1 MVLPL
6 FYDVHEYQVSRTTA
20 VFPLFVRRH
29 IAAEEQT
36 YWVSPFFYSHTSPT
50 YSTTFGFPLVFV
62 PLYWDIRRGDNRTT
76 AVLPLFYKWR
86 RASYQSTLV
95 VPFYYHQEGLR
106 PDGTPDGTDHRF
118 VGVVLPVYE
127 SAVKRPGDFM
137 WRLLLGLVGGERI
150 GHHRYLRLFWFFDV
164 ELEPAPKTQTAW
176 YSKPAPAPRK
186 MAARGL
192 LPDRRRVSD
201 YRSMP
206 PTVRAAS
213 AATKD
218 PCPSPRPAP
227 GSRPWVAT
235 RRSGSPRRRSED
247 NLIER

>member
-1 MVLPL
+1 MVFPLWFRRTDKMAETTTTVAPLPFLYVSSTTPATRFQTTLGVYWHYRDIASSTRVVLPL

-29 IAAEEQT
+29 IAAEERT

-62 PLYWDIRRGDNRTT
+62 PLYWDIKRGDNRTT

-192 LPDRRRVSD
+192 D
-201 YRSMP
+201 
-206 PTVRAAS
+206 
-213 AATKD
+213 
-218 PCPSPRPAP
+218 
-227 GSRPWVAT
+227 VA
-235 RRSGSPRRRSED
+235 GF
-247 NLIER
+247 